1 MFRGGVSGRGRKI
14 KLEGQRDRR
23 RQKGGKL
30 LYCKAW
36 QPRPV
41 VTAAAV
47 GGSAGWSE
55 TLGPHPTSHSP
66 RLHPAHS
73 PACGDESLSAACAP
87 TTPAWT
93 KNVKFNQRVHA
104 DVLLKKF
111 LNISQFQDHLPWPA
125 DCSNTHTIWKFSHG
139 LIKKT
144 SPTSGSVYSL
154 NFSGSGFKLN
164 RFYPFIIYHLSLF
177 FWFCFSESPFLQ
189 TVCWPLP
196 LNSLTCQD
204 LNFPGLKTGNPVFP
218 VFFYGRHPINQQT
231 SLASK
236 AACHSTHTFL
246 NTVSWNT
253 AGHTKRS
260 YRRRLPFFPLLSF
273 RHFTE
278 YAACLLQ
285 LADCTSAQT
294 LSVV

>member
-73 PACGDESLSAACAP
+73 PACGDASLSAACAP

-125 DCSNTHTIWKFSHG
+125 DCSNTHTIWTFSHC

-164 RFYPFIIYHLSLF
+164 RFYPFIIYHWSLF
-177 FWFCFSESPFLQ
+177 LFFRITLSADCLLTITIKFPNLPRPKLFWPENRQLCFP
-189 TVCWPLP
+189 C
-196 LNSLTCQD
+196 
-204 LNFPGLKTGNPVFP
+204 
-218 VFFYGRHPINQQT
+218 FFYGTHPINQQT